1 MNQQMRPSQSEEIV
15 SLPTVPS
22 MVISMDGQKVDV
34 STDKWRIRRSADGG
48 MIELIDWRRLESIP
62 RSAAMSERS
71 KLLIRLYLAD
81 RITRKKAATVQGDFK
96 MFVAFLKWLFVNT
109 DLHSFDWSD
118 LSEGIGSAFLDHSI
132 KHTANKGNYFSKLR
146 TFYEWGVA
154 RQYLDFDR
162 RTLLILQ
169 SITAPGNSKGHHV
182 RFRHETKGPLS
193 PDEKLLVS
201 RSLAAGKGTE
211 RDRIIVML
219 HLELGLNPNSA
230 SRLKNKDF
238 RRFQVGD
245 VGEYQLDVPRL
256 KKRTAHRETKRRPI
270 SKRLGELIEKLQ
282 QGEAQAPLLH
292 WLTES
297 DPEDVIRQ
305 SMERFA
311 DEAGLVSP
319 RTRKKLR
326 LSPRRFRVTLATQM
340 AEEGASKFQI
350 AEVLDHS
357 DLQNVDV
364 YVETASTITDYVE
377 KATDHA
383 LKPLVSRFLGKIV
396 DSVAAQAFEGVPNRI
411 IPAEVPHLPLPLLD
425 AGGVGLCGRDVRKDG
440 LCRLFPPLSCY
451 LCPSFAALRSGPHR
465 ELLESIENFIR
476 EWEGRVD
483 QRILAQLDD
492 VRIAISQVIEHLVP
506 SRPAAPGRREIQSMT
521 GGDET

>member
-1 MNQQMRPSQSEEIV
+1 MNQQKQRSSSEDRV
-15 SLPTVPS
+15 SLPAIPS
-22 MVISMDGQKVDV
+22 IVISMDGQKID
-34 STDKWRIRRSADGG
+34 TGADQWRIRKSADGG
-48 MIELIDWRRLESIP
+48 GIALINLVSLESIP
-62 RSAAMSERS
+62 GAPRLSERT
-71 KLLIRLYLAD
+71 KQLIKLYLAD
-81 RITRKKAATVQGDFK
+81 RIARRKAPTVLNDFG
-96 MFVAFLKWLFVNT
+96 MFRRFFKWLAVHT
-109 DLHSFDWSD
+109 DLRSFDWSD
-118 LSEGIGSAFLDHSI
+118 LSETIGRSFLDYSV
-132 KHTANKGNYFSKLR
+132 KHGADKGNSFSRLR

-154 RQYLDFDR
+154 RQHLDFDR
-162 RTLLILQ
+162 QTLLILQ
-169 SITAPGNSKGHHV
+169 SMIAVGNSKGHHV

-193 PDEKLLVS
+193 PDEKLLIS
-201 RSLAAGKGTE
+201 RSLAAGKGTD

-219 HLELGLNPNSA
+219 HLELGVNLNSTV
-230 SRLKNKDF
+230 RLKNKDF
-238 RRFQVGD
+238 RRFQVGNA
-245 VGEYQLDVPRL
+245 VEYQLDVPRV
-256 KKRTAHRETKRRPI
+256 KKRTARRETKRRPI

-282 QGEAQAPLLH
+282 QGKAEAPLLH
-292 WLTES
+292 WLT
-297 DPEDVIRQ
+297 DHNPEDVIRQ

-311 DEAGLVSP
+311 NEADLVSP
-319 RTRKKLR
+319 RTRKRLR

-357 DLQNVDV
+357 DLQNVNV
-364 YVETASTITDYVE
+364 YIETASTITDYVE

-396 DSVAAQAFEGVPNRI
+396 DSVEAQAFEGVPNRI

-492 VRIAISQVIEHLVP
+492 VRIAISQVIEQLVP

>member
-1 MNQQMRPSQSEEIV
+1 
-15 SLPTVPS
+15 
-22 MVISMDGQKVDV
+22 MVISMDGQKVDA

-48 MIELIDWRRLESIP
+48 AIELINWKLLESIP
-62 RSAAMSERS
+62 GSAALSERA
-71 KLLIRLYLAD
+71 KQLIRLYLVD
-81 RITRKKAATVQGDFK
+81 RITRKKAATVNGDFK
-96 MFVAFLKWLFVNT
+96 MFQAFFKWLFVNA

-118 LSEGIGSAFLDHSI
+118 LSEGIGRAFLDHSI

-154 RQYLDFDR
+154 HQYPDFDR
-162 RTLLILQ
+162 GTLLILQ

-201 RSLAAGKGTE
+201 RSLTAGKGTD
-211 RDRIIVML
+211 RDRVIVML

-238 RRFQVGD
+238 KRFQIGD
-245 VGEYQLDVPRL
+245 IVEYQLDVPRL

-282 QGEAQAPLLH
+282 QDEAEAPLLH
-292 WLTES
+292 WLTYS

-305 SMERFA
+305 SMKRFV
-311 DEAGLVSP
+311 DEADLVSP
-319 RTRKKLR
+319 RTRKRLS

-357 DLQNVDV
+357 DLQNVNV
-364 YVETASTITDYVE
+364 YVETASTIADYVE
-377 KATDHA
+377 EATDHA
-383 LKPLVSRFLGKIV
+383 LRPLVSRFLGKIV
-396 DSVAAQAFEGVPNRI
+396 DSVEAQAFEDIPNRI
-411 IPAEVPHLPLPLLD
+411 IPAEVPHLLLPLLD

-465 ELLESIENFIR
+465 ELLESIENFTR
-476 EWEGRVD
+476 EWKGRVD

-492 VRIAISQVIEHLVP
+492 VRVAISQVIEQLAA
-506 SRPAAPGRREIQSMT
+506 SAPAAPATSEIQSMT
-521 GGDET
+521 RGNEA

>member
-1 MNQQMRPSQSEEIV
+1 MNQRTRPSWSEEIV

-22 MVISMDGQKVDV
+22 MVISVDGQKVDV
-34 STDKWRIRRSADGG
+34 SADKWRIRRSADGG
-48 MIELIDWRRLESIP
+48 LLELINWRLLESITG
-62 RSAAMSERS
+62 SAAPSERS

-81 RITRKKAATVQGDFK
+81 RITRKKAATVTNDFR
-96 MFVAFLKWLFVNT
+96 MFGVFFKWLVVNS

-118 LSEGIGSAFLDHSI
+118 LSEGISRAFLDYSI
-132 KHTANKGNYFSKLR
+132 KHTADKGNYFSRLR

-154 RQYLDFDR
+154 RQYPDFDR

-169 SITAPGNSKGHHV
+169 SIIAPGNSKGHHV

-201 RSLAAGKGTE
+201 RSLTAGKGTDH
-211 RDRIIVML
+211 DRVIVML

-238 RRFQVGD
+238 KRFQVGEM
-245 VGEYQLDVPRL
+245 VEYQLDVPRL
-256 KKRTAHRETKRRPI
+256 KKRTTQRETKRRPI
-270 SKRLGELIEKLQ
+270 SKRLGELIENLR
-282 QGEAQAPLLH
+282 QGETEAPLLH
-292 WLTES
+292 WLADS
-297 DPEDVIRQ
+297 RPEAVINQ
-305 SMERFA
+305 SLKRFA
-311 DEAGLVSP
+311 DEADLVSP
-319 RTRKKLR
+319 RTGKR
-326 LSPRRFRVTLATQM
+326 LSLSARRFRVTLATQM

-357 DLQNVDV
+357 DLQNVNV
-364 YVETASTITDYVE
+364 YVETASTIADYVE

-396 DSVAAQAFEGVPNRI
+396 DSVEAQAFEGVPNRI
-411 IPAEVPHLPLPLLD
+411 IPAEVPHLLLPLLD

-465 ELLESIENFIR
+465 ELLESIENFTR
-476 EWEGRVD
+476 EWKGRVD

-492 VRIAISQVIEHLVP
+492 VRVAISQVIEQLAAAT
-506 SRPAAPGRREIQSMT
+506 PAAPENQSMN
-521 GGDET
+521 GDDEA

>member
-1 MNQQMRPSQSEEIV
+1 MNQQKQRSSSEDLV
-15 SLPTVPS
+15 SLPAIPS
-22 MVISMDGQKVDV
+22 MVISMDGQKIDT
-34 STDKWRIRRSADGG
+34 STDQWRIRKSADGG
-48 MIELIDWRRLESIP
+48 QIALINWASLESISGAP
-62 RSAAMSERS
+62 RLSERT
-71 KLLIRLYLAD
+71 KQLIKLYLAE
-81 RITRKKAATVQGDFK
+81 RIMRRKAATVLNDFG
-96 MFVAFLKWLFVNT
+96 MFHRFFRWSAVHT
-109 DLHSFDWSD
+109 DLRSFDWSD
-118 LSEGIGSAFLDHSI
+118 LSEAIGRSFLGHSV
-132 KHTANKGNYFSKLR
+132 KHAADKGNYFSRLR

-154 RQYLDFDR
+154 HQYPDFDR

-201 RSLAAGKGTE
+201 RSLTAGKGMD
-211 RDRIIVML
+211 RDRVIVML

-238 RRFQVGD
+238 KRFQIGD
-245 VGEYQLDVPRL
+245 VVEYQLDVPRL
-256 KKRTAHRETKRRPI
+256 KKRTARRETKRRPI
-270 SKRLGELIEKLQ
+270 SKRLGELIENLQ
-282 QGEAQAPLLH
+282 QGGTEAPLLH
-292 WLTES
+292 WLTDS
-297 DPEDVIRQ
+297 RPEQVINQ
-305 SMERFA
+305 SLKRFA
-311 DEAGLVSP
+311 DEADLVSP
-319 RTRKKLR
+319 RTRKR
-326 LSPRRFRVTLATQM
+326 LSLSARRFRITLATQM

-357 DLQNVDV
+357 DLQNVNV
-364 YVETASTITDYVE
+364 YVETASTIADYVE

-396 DSVAAQAFEGVPNRI
+396 DSVEAQAFEDVPNRI
-411 IPAEVPHLPLPLLD
+411 IPSEVPHLPLPLLD

-451 LCPSFAALRSGPHR
+451 LCPSFAALRYGPHR

-476 EWEGRVD
+476 ECEGRVD

-492 VRIAISQVIEHLVP
+492 VRIAINHVIEQLI
-506 SRPAAPGRREIQSMT
+506 SSKLAAPATAENRSMT
-521 GGDET
+521 GGSEA

>member
-1 MNQQMRPSQSEEIV
+1 
-15 SLPTVPS
+15 
-22 MVISMDGQKVDV
+22 MVISMDGQKVDAT
-34 STDKWRIRRSADGG
+34 TDKWRIRRSADGG
-48 MIELIDWRRLESIP
+48 MIELINWRRLESIP
-62 RSAAMSERS
+62 RSATVSERS

-81 RITRKKAATVQGDFK
+81 RITRKKACTVHGDFK
-96 MFVAFLKWLFVNT
+96 MFVAFFKWLFVNA
-109 DLHSFDWSD
+109 DLRSFDWSD
-118 LSEGIGSAFLDHSI
+118 LSEGISRAFLDHSI

-154 RQYLDFDR
+154 RQYPDFDHGI
-162 RTLLILQ
+162 LLILQ
-169 SITAPGNSKGHHV
+169 SIIAPGNSKGHHV

-201 RSLAAGKGTE
+201 RSLIAGKGTD
-211 RDRIIVML
+211 RDRVIVML

-230 SRLKNKDF
+230 SRLKNQDLK
-238 RRFQVGD
+238 RFQIGD
-245 VGEYQLDVPRL
+245 IVEYQLDVPRL

-270 SKRLGELIEKLQ
+270 SKKLGELIEKLQ
-282 QGEAQAPLLH
+282 QGEAEASLLH
-292 WLTES
+292 WLTNS
-297 DPEDVIRQ
+297 DPEEDIRQ
-305 SMERFA
+305 SMRRFA
-311 DEAGLVSP
+311 NEADLVSL
-319 RTRKKLR
+319 RTQKKLR

-357 DLQNVDV
+357 DLQNVNV
-364 YVETASTITDYVE
+364 YVETASTIADYVE

-396 DSVAAQAFEGVPNRI
+396 DSVETQAFEDIPNQI
-411 IPAEVPHLPLPLLD
+411 ILAEVPHLPLPLLD

-465 ELLESIENFIR
+465 ELLESIKNFIR
-476 EWEGRVD
+476 ECEGRVD

-492 VRIAISQVIEHLVP
+492 VRIAISHVIEQLI
-506 SRPAAPGRREIQSMT
+506 SSKLAAPATSENRSMT
-521 GGDET
+521 GGSEA

>member
-1 MNQQMRPSQSEEIV
+1 MNRQTQPSQSEEIL
-15 SLPTVPS
+15 SLPTLPS

-34 STDKWRIRRSADGG
+34 NADIWRIRKSADGG
-48 MIELIDWRRLESIP
+48 AIKLINWKLLESIP
-62 RSAAMSERS
+62 GSAALSEHT
-71 KLLIRLYLAD
+71 KHLIRLYLAD
-81 RITRKKAATVQGDFK
+81 RITRKKAATVQNDFE
-96 MFVAFLKWLFVNT
+96 MFLTFFKWLFVNANS
-109 DLHSFDWSD
+109 HSFNWAD
-118 LSEGIGSAFLDHSI
+118 LSEGIGSAFLDHLI
-132 KHTANKGNYFSKLR
+132 KHTANKGNEFSKLR

-154 RQYLDFDR
+154 HQYPDFDR

-182 RFRHETKGPLS
+182 RFRHESKGPLS

-201 RSLAAGKGTE
+201 RSLTAGKGTD

-238 RRFQVGD
+238 KRFQVGD
-245 VGEYQLDVPRL
+245 AVEYQLDAPRL
-256 KKRTAHRETKRRPI
+256 KKRTAQRETKRRPI
-270 SKRLGELIEKLQ
+270 SRRLGELIERLQ
-282 QGEAQAPLLH
+282 QGEAEAPLLH

-297 DPEDVIRQ
+297 DPEKAIYQ
-305 SMERFA
+305 SMNRFA
-311 DEAGLVSP
+311 DEAELVSP
-319 RTRKKLR
+319 RTRKKLS
-326 LSPRRFRVTLATQM
+326 LTPRRFRITLATQM

-357 DLQNVDV
+357 DLQNVNV
-364 YVETASTITDYVE
+364 YVETTSTIADYVE

-396 DSVAAQAFEGVPNRI
+396 DSVEAQAFEGLPNRV
-411 IPAEVPHLPLPLLD
+411 IPAEVPHFPLPLLD

-476 EWEGRVD
+476 EWEGRAD

-492 VRIAISQVIEHLVP
+492 VRIAISQVIEQLVP
-506 SRPAAPGRREIQSMT
+506 SRPAAGAGEIQSMT
-521 GGDET
+521 GGDEA